1 MDQKLVVGGGNDAAE
16 TLFLLEQRRF
26 QIDQFGFQHC
36 FDFRFQTIEF
46 GFIVGE
52 NGNVKADVK
61 NFLGRLLEGVAQI
74 FQVLISGVQFRVA
87 HHTLFFPQ
95 VNLALDFGDF
105 FLELAQNT
113 RSFHRMNK
121 NGNIKNFVQIEDRC
135 EPAFGQ
141 VARIGN
147 DEESPNQFFA
157 QVNFFRVNLKGR
169 RGDDVP
175 QFQNAGLVNFLR
187 QNRRNRQSIF
197 FEDIKKSH
205 LFKKF
210 QVPNHKLPTNFNI

>member
-36 FDFRFQTIEF
+36 FDFRLQAIEF

-52 NGNVKADVK
+52 NGNVKTDVK
-61 NFLGRLLEGVAQI
+61 DFLGRLLESVAQI

-87 HHTLFFPQ
+87 NHTLFFPQ

-105 FLELAQNT
+105 FLKLAQNA

-121 NGNIKNFVQIEDRC
+121 NGNIEHFVQVDNRRK
-135 EPAFGQ
+135 PAFRQ
-141 VARIGN
+141 IARVRN
-147 DEESPNQFFA
+147 DEKSPNQFFA
-157 QVNFFRVNLKGR
+157 QIDFFRVDLE
-169 RGDDVP
+169 
-175 QFQNAGLVNFLR
+175 
-187 QNRRNRQSIF
+187 S
-197 FEDIKKSH
+197 
-205 LFKKF
+205 
-210 QVPNHKLPTNFNI
+210 